1 MKPYFS
7 QLQVL
12 ANELN
17 VPLLDAFAR
26 AEVPTSTYYR
36 SVNGTTE
43 MRYDTAC
50 RIYKAIYE
58 EHSAV
63 SKLRSA
69 NQDAGQSKTRKETKS
84 TRLS

>member
-7 QLQVL
+7 QLQLL
-12 ANELN
+12 ASDLG
-17 VPLLDAFAR
+17 VPLLDAFSR
-26 AEVPTSTYYR
+26 AEVPSSTYYR
-36 SVNGTTE
+36 SINGTTE

-63 SKLRSA
+63 SKLRS
-69 NQDAGQSKTRKETKS
+69 DDSHVGQSEA
-84 TRLS
+84 

>member
-7 QLQVL
+7 QLQLL
-12 ANELN
+12 ASDLN
-17 VPLLDAFAR
+17 VPLLDAFNR

-63 SKLRSA
+63 SKLRS
-69 NQDAGQSKTRKETKS
+69 NDPHVGRSET
-84 TRLS
+84 

>member
-12 ANELN
+12 ATELN

-63 SKLRSA
+63 SRLQSA
-69 NQDAGQSKTRKETKS
+69 DRHADSSETRKKS
-84 TRLS
+84 NTA